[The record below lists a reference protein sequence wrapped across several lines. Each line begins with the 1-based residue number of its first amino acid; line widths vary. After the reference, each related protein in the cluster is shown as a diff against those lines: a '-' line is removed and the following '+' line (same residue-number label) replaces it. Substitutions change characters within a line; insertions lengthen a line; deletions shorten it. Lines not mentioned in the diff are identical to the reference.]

1 MCWYLSI
8 YVLYINECVL
18 TLIIRFNKY
27 SLSKLPNEYCDI
39 KLNIIIYGCRIEE
52 SYDENE
58 KKEKVEKIKNKKIY
72 GIVGEIQLLLKCVL
86 DSKLRDHELYEVE
99 RKSKFFDNCEKTM
112 KKYDFKTRYLLSL
125 NSINSG
131 L

>member
-1 MCWYLSI
+1 MN
-8 YVLYINECVL
+8 YI
-18 TLIIRFNKY
+18 
-27 SLSKLPNEYCDI
+27 S
-39 KLNIIIYGCRIEE
+39 
-52 SYDENE
+52 
-58 KKEKVEKIKNKKIY
+58 
-72 GIVGEIQLLLKCVL
+72 
-86 DSKLRDHELYEVE
+86 VE